1 MMTLSQRIVGA
12 LQAVGADIKAL
23 LTGKQDALVAGQNI
37 KTINGQSVLGSGNI
51 VISGG
56 GSMPNVLDLTTVGE
70 PASPPSG
77 HLSVYAKSLG
87 GRAMLAQKGA
97 SGISTVYQPH
107 LGRNYCQII
116 TSNGSTGLLG
126 YGCVVTAPGTG
137 VGSAGTASAWTPTA
151 NLGVGTK
158 FSTAAT
164 AATATYVYSRDPSFY
179 RAGAGSTGGFHF
191 FARVGFPDAS
201 YDGTAASTGSRIF
214 VGMTTGGTTN
224 LTGADVLAEIAVG
237 FRRVHNSGGVQHAN
251 WFFSSRN
258 STTETLVDTGMAFV
272 AGRQYT
278 FSIFSPAGADRVTW
292 EIENV
297 TTGKVATGVATQT
310 LPPLMTRMRPAASV
324 GTINAV
330 ARSMWFQSLYAEAD
344 F

>member
-1 MMTLSQRIVGA
+1 MSLIQRVSDGLTHLTQIV
-12 LQAVGADIKAL
+12 K
-23 LTGKQDALVAGQNI
+23 GKLDALMPITSDPVA
-37 KTINGQSVLGSGNI
+37 
-51 VISGG
+51 
-56 GSMPNVLDLTTVGE
+56 
-70 PASPPSG
+70 PPSG

-116 TSNGSTGLLG
+116 NSNGGSGVLG
-126 YGCVVTAPGTG
+126 YGCAVAAA
-137 VGSAGTASAWTPTA
+137 GSASAWTPTA

-158 FSTAAT
+158 YATAAT
-164 AATATYVYSRDPSFY
+164 AATATYIYSGVLSFY
-179 RAGAGSTGGFHF
+179 RAAAGSSGGFHF

-214 VGMTTGGTTN
+214 VGMTAGATTT
-224 LTGADVLAEIAVG
+224 LTGADVLAAIAVG
-237 FRRVHNSGGVQHAN
+237 FRRVHNFGGVQHAN
-251 WFFSSRN
+251 WHFSSRDN
-258 STTETLVDTGMAFV
+258 TTETLVDTGLSFI
-272 AGRQYT
+272 AGHQYT
-278 FSIFSPAGADRVTW
+278 FSIFSPAGASSVTW

-297 TTGKVATGVATQT
+297 ITGDVATGVATGT
-310 LPPLMTRMRPAASV
+310 LPALMTRMRPAASV